1 MPTQMACGAL
11 VDPDS
16 SGRFSLLL
24 RLTSERAKGVR
35 TTRCIYPPRYNL
47 HMRTFPFLLLA
58 LLCVSVDAAAGTIY
72 KCREAGGVV
81 SYQDDPCPGRQIGRL
96 STSAPAPRAPVS
108 RSSAASP
115 AAEVKAPPR
124 ASVRTV
130 RPAFRCRR
138 PDGGEYYSGEAHG
151 RRTLADRPAGGA
163 LPALIPGAPAAPP
176 GKMWVEDQCVAATR
190 AEMCQ
195 YYGQAIA
202 DVEAALQQQ
211 RGDARLERER
221 KRLIAIRN
229 NRCD

>member
-1 MPTQMACGAL
+1 MRPTTL
-11 VDPDS
+11 I
-16 SGRFSLLL
+16 
-24 RLTSERAKGVR
+24 LT
-35 TTRCIYPPRYNL
+35 L
-47 HMRTFPFLLLA
+47 
-58 LLCVSVDAAAGTIY
+58 LLCVSIEAAAGTIY
-72 KCREAGGVV
+72 KCRQAGGVV
-81 SYQDDPCPGRQIGRL
+81 SYQDEPCPGRQIGRL

-124 ASVRTV
+124 VSVRTP

-138 PDGGEYYSGEAHG
+138 PDGSEYFSGEAHG
-151 RRTLADRPAGGA
+151 RRTLADLPAGGT
-163 LPALIPGAPAAPP
+163 LPALLPGAPAAPP

-202 DVEAALQQQ
+202 SVEAALQQQ

-221 KRLIAIRN
+221 KRLTAIRN

>member
-1 MPTQMACGAL
+1 MRSSAL
-11 VDPDS
+11 
-16 SGRFSLLL
+16 
-24 RLTSERAKGVR
+24 
-35 TTRCIYPPRYNL
+35 
-47 HMRTFPFLLLA
+47 LLLA
-58 LLCVSVDAAAGTIY
+58 LLCVSVEAVAGTIY
-72 KCREAGGVV
+72 KCRQAGGVV
-81 SYQDDPCPGRQIGRL
+81 SYQDEPCPGRQIGRL
-96 STSAPAPRAPVS
+96 STTAPAPRAPVS

-124 ASVRTV
+124 VSVRSV

-138 PDGGEYYSGEAHG
+138 PDGSEYFSGEAHG
-151 RRTLADRPAGGA
+151 RRTLTDLPAGGT

-190 AEMCQ
+190 TEMCR
-195 YYGQAIA
+195 YYGGAIA
-202 DVEAALQQQ
+202 EVETALQQR